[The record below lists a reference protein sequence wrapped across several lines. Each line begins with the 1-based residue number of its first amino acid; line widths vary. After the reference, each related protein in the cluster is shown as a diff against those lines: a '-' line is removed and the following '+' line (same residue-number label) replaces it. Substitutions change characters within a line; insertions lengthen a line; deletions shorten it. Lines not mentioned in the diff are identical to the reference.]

1 MRECGLSINI
11 SWKRKGERGRVSEQ
25 VELERERKRDCGKYE
40 PVENTLKTVSF
51 FFFNDVR
58 LSSAKQTILAQ
69 KKHTYTLLAQ
79 QKH

>member
-11 SWKRKGERGRVSEQ
+11 SWKRKGERGRVREQ

-51 FFFNDVR
+51 FFF
-58 LSSAKQTILAQ
+58 
-69 KKHTYTLLAQ
+69 
-79 QKH
+79 